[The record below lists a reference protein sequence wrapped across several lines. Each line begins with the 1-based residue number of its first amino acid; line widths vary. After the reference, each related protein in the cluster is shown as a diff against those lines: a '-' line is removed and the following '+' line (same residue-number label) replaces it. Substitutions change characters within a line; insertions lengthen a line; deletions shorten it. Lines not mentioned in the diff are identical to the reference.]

1 MTTTREIITRA
12 MRRIRIVDAMQQPSA
27 EDADLVLDALNDMMH
42 AWQWDGVPI
51 EHTDL
56 TLTDTFY
63 FFVPP
68 LLLADDVLADL
79 AYQGTWDA
87 DANTPTLGSGSGTS
101 GYWYRVATAGS
112 TTIDANSS
120 WAVNDALV
128 FGDDTET
135 WRKSLATLS
144 RRYEAGVIDMLAER
158 VAPDFG
164 VPIMPDVARGAS
176 KGWRAIQGAFVR
188 PPNARFDTALSRLP
202 SRRYYRSGNS

>member
-27 EDADLVLDALNDMMH
+27 EDADLVLDALNDMMQ

-79 AYQGTWDA
+79 AYQVHG
-87 DANTPTLGSGSGTS
+87 TPTRTRRRWDRARERRATGIGSRRLAARRLTLIVRGQSMTLS
-101 GYWYRVATAGS
+101 C
-112 TTIDANSS
+112 
-120 WAVNDALV
+120 
-128 FGDDTET
+128 
-135 WRKSLATLS
+135 LATT
-144 RRYEAGVIDMLAER
+144 
-158 VAPDFG
+158 PT
-164 VPIMPDVARGAS
+164 RGAN
-176 KGWRAIQGAFVR
+176 RRPRCRGAM
-188 PPNARFDTALSRLP
+188 
-202 SRRYYRSGNS
+202 RRV